1 MALKHVDPSEGGSAA
16 PSDGRSALMD
26 AIRGGAQLK
35 HVCHSVC
42 SFIESFKTFQNF
54 KPAT

>member
-1 MALKHVDPSEGGSAA
+1 MLTMFVGMALKHVDPSEGGGSAA

-35 HVCHSVC
+35 HVCYRL
-42 SFIESFKTFQNF
+42 
-54 KPAT
+54 